1 MASYAITWRKS
12 TKKDLRKI
20 RPDDVSG
27 IVEAVEALANDPL
40 PDGCTKLAGSQHIY
54 RIRVGDYRVIYE
66 VIGRVLII
74 EVIHVAH
81 RKNVYR

>member
-1 MASYAITWRKS
+1 MASYEITWRKS

-20 RPDDVSG
+20 RPDEVAG
-27 IVEAVEALANDPL
+27 IIKAVEALAENPL
-40 PDGCTKLAGSQHIY
+40 PDGCTKLVSSQHIY

-74 EVIHVAH
+74 EVIRVAH
-81 RKNVYR
+81 RKDVYR

>member
-1 MASYAITWRKS
+1 MASYAITWRNS

-20 RPDDVSG
+20 RPDEIPG
-27 IVEAVEALANDPL
+27 IIEAVEALAENPL

-74 EVIHVAH
+74 EVIRVAH
-81 RKNVYR
+81 RKEVYR

>member
-1 MASYAITWRKS
+1 MASYAITWRNS

-20 RPDDVSG
+20 RPDEVPG
-27 IVEAVEALANDPL
+27 IIEAVEALSEDPL

-74 EVIHVAH
+74 EVLRVAH
-81 RKNVYR
+81 GKNVYR